1 MGCWNKTCAL
11 SNLHIHAGD
20 PVYVFILENTP
31 ETSHCYST
39 HFYSPIL
46 IPFYSEYDDYG
57 TGENS
62 SGVGL
67 QVIIDSIKEKLIEKE
82 VGENQYH
89 DIAVK
94 KENFGEDLLFE
105 SMRENRLEVNINRL
119 FSRTTNLQ
127 FVMMR
132 ADIVDGI
139 LSKYKPEVF
148 RRYDSRYNRDEDSL
162 NDLIG
167 EIDSAIEIIQ
177 KELKSIEGLELDF
190 MVLSYSYAST
200 YEHILQ
206 KNNNKLATWIRWFD
220 NTSFGRT
227 VNPIKVLL
235 TFIQNDQ
242 IDEARE
248 FFIDMLKG
256 CFIASFIERTRRS
269 WIPQSGEGSQDT
281 ELKNHKLLAQTVLA
295 AIEVEEK
302 MFEDEDDDLE

>member
-11 SNLHIHAGD
+11 SNLHIYAGE

-46 IPFYSEYDDYG
+46 IPFYSQYDDYG

-67 QVIIDSIKEKLIEKE
+67 QIIIDSIKEKLVEKE
-82 VGENQYH
+82 VGENEYH

-94 KENFGEDLLFE
+94 KDNFGEDLLFD
-105 SMRENRLEVNINRL
+105 SMRENRLEVKNNSL
-119 FSRTTNLQ
+119 FNNTTSLQ

-139 LSKYKPEVF
+139 LSKYKPEIF
-148 RRYDSRYNRDEDSL
+148 RRNASGHYNSNEDSL

-167 EIDSAIEIIQ
+167 EVDSAIEIIQ
-177 KELKSIEGLELDF
+177 KELKSIEGLELDY
-190 MVLSYSYAST
+190 MLLSYSYAST
-200 YEHILQ
+200 YEHIFR
-206 KNNNKLATWIRWFD
+206 KNENKLAEWIRWFD

-227 VNPIKVLL
+227 VNPMKALL
-235 TFIQNDQ
+235 AFIHNNQ
-242 IDEARE
+242 IEEARE

-281 ELKNHKLLAQTVLA
+281 ELKNHKLLAQTILN

-302 MFEDEDDDLE
+302 MMVES